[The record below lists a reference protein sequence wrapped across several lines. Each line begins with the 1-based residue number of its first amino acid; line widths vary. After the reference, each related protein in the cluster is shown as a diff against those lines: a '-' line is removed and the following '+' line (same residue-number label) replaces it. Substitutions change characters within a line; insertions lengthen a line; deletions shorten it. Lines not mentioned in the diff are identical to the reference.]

1 MLLERE
7 AAIQSF
13 TNIAEDVSQSGK
25 ILLISGEAGIGK
37 TTLLEHM
44 RLTMDGRINMLWS
57 GCDPLFTPRPYA
69 PLHDFAKFLSNE
81 LSALLETND
90 SPTKI
95 SNKIAATLYANLES
109 LQQPIVLIIED
120 VHWADHATL
129 DLLKFLVRR
138 ISFVK
143 CMLCLTYRDDEV
155 TVEHPLSSVLNL
167 APSAH
172 TTRIQLHPLSVKAV
186 ENLTKKTFHN
196 AKSLHKITSGN
207 PFFVTEILASKA
219 SQEQAIPSSIH
230 DAIGTRLYH
239 LAEGERSLLQTLS
252 LIPYSIP
259 VVLIEHLFGEQ
270 GETYAMACVARKLLQ
285 CDANGEFRFRHEL
298 ARLATLASLLV
309 IQQKRIHCNILA
321 SLEELG
327 LTHNLAWLAH
337 HAQGGLDAASVL
349 KYAPQAATEAA
360 NLGAHKEAASY
371 YEDALKF
378 VEYAD
383 AELAATLHE
392 NWAYEVGLTTH
403 MKPSVI
409 DARRTAITLWRAL
422 GRKDKIGENLRW
434 LSRLYWYQGQAARAE
449 HYANDAINIFEQ
461 MPASFELAMAY
472 SMRAQLDMLNDRYEE
487 AISWGN
493 KALALEQQ
501 FNNPSVKV
509 HALTNLGTALLMK
522 GDEAGEAML
531 NESLTLSKMHGMHEE
546 AARVYTNYSDYCV
559 RYKHLSL
566 ADELTAKG
574 IQYDSSHD
582 LDSWTYYL
590 VGIQAQLRLEQGR
603 LIEAETIAAGVQNL
617 ENQTLLM
624 KLPALIVLA
633 RARSRMAMAD
643 SEKVLQQA
651 LNDALATGENQ
662 YIIPARFSIIE
673 RAWLTD
679 NHQLAIEHVKALSEL
694 NSDILNVWQL
704 GELSAWVSRM
714 HLSTPPNKQL
724 ASINKPIPLPY
735 ECELLGHIQAAY
747 DSWQSLGMPFDAAIC
762 LLQTKGENRQS
773 AFVTASLALS
783 NMQANG
789 VLIKL
794 KQLAT
799 EEGFVDQL
807 PKARRGPYAKTRQHP
822 AGLTSKE
829 QQVIKLLAVGAS
841 NQDIAD
847 ALSRSQRT
855 IENHVSSILSKLNV
869 ENRIEAMVRAQNEPW
884 LVN

>member
-1 MLLERE
+1 MLLER
-7 AAIQSF
+7 ADAIQGF
-13 TNIAEDVSQSGK
+13 TNIADDVSQAGK

-37 TTLLEHM
+37 TSLLEHM
-44 RLTMDGRINMLWS
+44 RLTMEGRIDMLWS

-69 PLHDFAKFLSNE
+69 PLHDFAKFLSSE
-81 LSALLETND
+81 LSALLETSD
-90 SPTKI
+90 SPIKI
-95 SNKIAATLYANLES
+95 SNKIAATLYANLEN
-109 LQQPIVLIIED
+109 LQQPIVIVIED

-172 TTRIQLHPLSVKAV
+172 TTRIQLQPLSVKAV
-186 ENLTKKTFHN
+186 ENLTKSTYHN
-196 AKSLHKITSGN
+196 AEDLHKITAGN
-207 PFFVTEILASKA
+207 PFFITEILASKA
-219 SQEQAIPSSIH
+219 NQEQAIPSSIH

-239 LAEGERSLLQTLS
+239 LAEGERTLLQTLS

-285 CDANGEFRFRHEL
+285 CDAKGEFRFRHEL

-309 IQQKRIHCNILA
+309 IKQKRLHCNILA

-337 HAQGGLDAASVL
+337 HAQGGLDATSVL
-349 KYAPQAATEAA
+349 KYAPLAANEAA

-371 YEDALKF
+371 YEAALKF

-422 GRKDKIGENLRW
+422 GRKDKIGQNLRW
-434 LSRLYWYQGQAARAE
+434 LSRLYWYQGKAERAE

-461 MPASFELAMAY
+461 MPASHELAMAY

-509 HALTNLGTALLMK
+509 HALTNLGSALLMK
-522 GDEAGEAML
+522 GDNAGEAML
-531 NESLTLSKMHGMHEE
+531 NESLTLSQTHGMHEE

-566 ADELTAKG
+566 AEELTTKG
-574 IQYDSSHD
+574 IQFDSSHD

-603 LIEAETIAAGVQNL
+603 LVEAETIATGVQNL

-651 LNDALATGENQ
+651 LNDALVTGENQ

-673 RAWLTD
+673 RAWLTG
-679 NHQLAIEHVKALSEL
+679 NQQQGIEHVKALSEL
-694 NSDILNVWQL
+694 NSDILNIWQL

-714 HLSTPPNKQL
+714 HLSTAVQKQL
-724 ASINKPIPLPY
+724 PITDKQIPLPY
-735 ECELLGHIQAAY
+735 EYELCGDMQAAY
-747 DSWQSLGMPFDAAIC
+747 DSWQTLGMPFDAAIC
-762 LLQTKGENRQS
+762 LLQTKGKHRQS
-773 AFVTASLALS
+773 AFAMASLALS

-789 VLIKL
+789 VLVKL

-841 NQDIAD
+841 NQDIAE

-884 LVN
+884 LID